1 MRIGRPSGLA
11 MVSMVIL
18 GCLWAPIAIVAIN
31 SVNSD
36 ERLISW
42 GGFTTQWFS
51 EALDDQR
58 VRDAFVT
65 SLEVAL
71 LSTIV
76 SLAIAITASLWVR
89 RASARARRALDA
101 TTYMRI
107 ILPETVLAIGLFLLL
122 RRYDVGL
129 GVATI
134 VIGHVVFNSAYATIV
149 IQARMSTLSET
160 LEQAAADLG
169 ATPWRV
175 FRRVTL
181 PLIMPAVIV
190 AGLLVFSFSLR
201 RRGHVAVPGRAER
214 RDAAGAAARP
224 DPPARDAGGERD
236 RRARDADHDRP
247 ARARG
252 GAVQRARR
260 CRARDSAP
268 RRRRSERAA

>member
-1 MRIGRPSGLA
+1 MKIARPSGLA
-11 MVSMVIL
+11 IVSVVIL

-42 GGFTTQWFS
+42 GGFTTRWFD
-51 EALDDQR
+51 EALGDQR

-71 LSTIV
+71 LSTLA

-89 RASARARRALDA
+89 RASHRSRRALDA

-129 GVATI
+129 GVVTI

-190 AGLLVFSFSLR
+190 AGLLVFSFSFDDVVTSLFLGGPNAETLPVLLLGLIR
-201 RRGHVAVPGRAER
+201 LHVTPEVNAIGVLVMLTTTALLALAAILSSVRS
-214 RDAAGAAARP
+214 AAGARLGPEEA
-224 DPPARDAGGERD
+224 
-236 RRARDADHDRP
+236 
-247 ARARG
+247 
-252 GAVQRARR
+252 
-260 CRARDSAP
+260 SK
-268 RRRRSERAA
+268 

>member
-1 MRIGRPSGLA
+1 MS
-11 MVSMVIL
+11 VVIL

-89 RASARARRALDA
+89 RASPRARRALDA

-129 GVATI
+129 GIATI

-190 AGLLVFSFSLR
+190 AGLLVFSFSFDDVVTSLFLGGPNAETLPVLLLGLIR
-201 RRGHVAVPGRAER
+201 LHVTPEVNAIGVLVMLTTTGLLALAAVLSSVRS
-214 RDAAGAAARP
+214 AAGARLGPEEA
-224 DPPARDAGGERD
+224 
-236 RRARDADHDRP
+236 
-247 ARARG
+247 
-252 GAVQRARR
+252 
-260 CRARDSAP
+260 SK
-268 RRRRSERAA
+268 